1 MKEITPVRFRRPAPI
16 QAQTAQTEFS
26 YLPEP
31 EAVSLSEYWNILK
44 KRRYIIL
51 LLFFLVFSAGAYF
64 ALSATELYTASATVK
79 IEPQNPQVT
88 GLSELQ
94 PLELRGDYDYYQTQF
109 ALLRSRRL
117 AAKVITDLRLESNK
131 GFKDASIVSPNPVDH
146 AKAWVSRIFGYVSS
160 VVSPLFKSR
169 EQQGSVNL
177 PTFGAAE
184 IELSV
189 PQRLLDKYLGF
200 LAIAPV
206 KQTRLVQI
214 QFTTPSADLSQALA
228 NAHVESFMRMSLE
241 NRFSLTKEARE
252 FLDLKKSELR
262 DRLEKSE
269 AAMNVF
275 RRTHGVVSVEKG
287 ENIVV
292 DRLVDLNKQLT
303 AARAQRIEAESLYK
317 TVENRNYRDLAEIMK
332 QGLIQQ
338 LRSNIASLEAEKVRM
353 GSIFKPDHPKIVEL
367 NQQLNA
373 ARQAFN
379 SEVGTVV
386 NGIKSSYAAAL
397 AKERALQGEAEQQQQ
412 DALRMKELGVNYA
425 VLQEE
430 VNANRSLYESVLKR
444 LSETNVSKDLAVS
457 NMQIAERAA
466 KPQQPSAPNVSLY
479 LLASMISGLLL
490 GLGTA
495 FLQEF
500 FNSAVGTPDDVWRS
514 IGLGT
519 LGVVPNLKSV
529 ADKGTVRNALQ
540 EFLHSGRGITD
551 NREAAKS
558 LIISHAPLSMISESY
573 RTIRTSLLLSQS
585 DQPPQVILLTSP
597 SPGEGKTMTSTNLAI
612 ALAHDGHSVLLV
624 DGDMRRGT
632 CHAQLGLRRA
642 EGLSN
647 VLSGGLMLEDSLHPT
662 SVNGLH
668 LLPRGATPPNPSE
681 LLGSRK
687 MKDVL
692 QELRQKFEFILIDSP
707 PVLALSDAAVLSVVS
722 DGVLLVFNG
731 QTTSTAYAQRAVER
745 LEMVHARLLGVVLNS
760 VNMQDPHYSYYT
772 EYGSYFQAQANGH
785 LGGAITDI
793 GLNGGNLGASN
804 GKAYSGPKA
813 SDATVRTE
821 SLEQEKKW
829 EFPLGYTHAEQGDT
843 RAGHMRTDGDKPKS
857 IVGGTDAVPQEF
869 MNRLVEILMEAIGPM
884 APLVV
889 RDHITLLGES
899 RDAFPKS
906 RVDELV
912 QSIAPE
918 ILHGNLRSKFQTK
931 MSQEMRNLANG

>member
-1 MKEITPVRFRRPAPI
+1 
-16 QAQTAQTEFS
+16 
-26 YLPEP
+26 
-31 EAVSLSEYWNILK
+31 
-44 KRRYIIL
+44 
-51 LLFFLVFSAGAYF
+51 
-64 ALSATELYTASATVK
+64 
-79 IEPQNPQVT
+79 
-88 GLSELQ
+88 
-94 PLELRGDYDYYQTQF
+94 
-109 ALLRSRRL
+109 
-117 AAKVITDLRLESNK
+117 
-131 GFKDASIVSPNPVDH
+131 
-146 AKAWVSRIFGYVSS
+146 
-160 VVSPLFKSR
+160 
-169 EQQGSVNL
+169 
-177 PTFGAAE
+177 
-184 IELSV
+184 
-189 PQRLLDKYLGF
+189 
-200 LAIAPV
+200 
-206 KQTRLVQI
+206 
-214 QFTTPSADLSQALA
+214 
-228 NAHVESFMRMSLE
+228 MRMSLE
-241 NRFSLTKEARE
+241 DRFSLTKEARE
-252 FLDLKKSELR
+252 FLDQKKAELR

-269 AAMNVF
+269 AAINDF

-303 AARAQRIEAESLYK
+303 VARAQRIEAESLYK

-332 QGLIQQ
+332 QGLVQQ

-412 DALRMKELGVNYA
+412 DALKMKELGVNYA

-466 KPQQPSAPNVSLY
+466 KPLQASAPNVSLY

-500 FNSAVGTPDDVWRS
+500 FNSTVGTPDDVWRS

-519 LGVVPNLKSV
+519 LGVVPNLRSLGDKSAV
-529 ADKGTVRNALQ
+529 RSAIQGLLPSRHVTTDK
-540 EFLHSGRGITD
+540 
-551 NREAAKS
+551 REAAKS

-585 DQPPQVILLTSP
+585 DKPPQVILLTSP

-632 CHAQLGLRRA
+632 CHAELGLRRA
-642 EGLSN
+642 DGLSN
-647 VLSGGLMLEDSLHPT
+647 VLTGGLMLDDSLHPT

-707 PVLALSDAAVLSVVS
+707 PILALSDAAVLSVVS
-722 DGVLLVFNG
+722 DGVLLVFDG
-731 QTTSTAYAQRAVER
+731 QRTSTAYAQRAVER

-760 VNMQDPHYSYYT
+760 VNMDDPHYSYYT
-772 EYGSYFQAQANGH
+772 EYGSYFQAQAGNGH
-785 LGGAITDI
+785 MGGASAIA
-793 GLNGGNLGASN
+793 GLNGKREAARN
-804 GKAYSGPKA
+804 GKTYAGPNDSGA
-813 SDATVRTE
+813 ANEGE
-821 SLEQEKKW
+821 SVEQERKW
-829 EFPLGYTHAEQGDT
+829 EFPLGYTHAEHGDT
-843 RAGHMRTDGDKPKS
+843 GSGHVGVISDKPQL
-857 IVGGTDAVPQEF
+857 IEDDRAAVSQEF
-869 MNRLVEILMEAIGPM
+869 MNRLVEILMESIGPM

-889 RDHITLLGES
+889 RDHIALLGES
-899 RDAFPKS
+899 GKAFPKS
-906 RVDELV
+906 RVVELV

-918 ILHGNLRSKFQTK
+918 ILQGSLRSRFQTK
-931 MSQEMRNLANG
+931 VSQEMRNLGKN